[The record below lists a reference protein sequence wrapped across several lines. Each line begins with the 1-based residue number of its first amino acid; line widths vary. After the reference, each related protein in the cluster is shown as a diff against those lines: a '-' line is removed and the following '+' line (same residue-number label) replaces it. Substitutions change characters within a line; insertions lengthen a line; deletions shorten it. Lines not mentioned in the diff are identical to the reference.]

1 MIYING
7 YQIQLILNN
16 YEYTINDMILESI
29 TVYESVQLLLPTVEI
44 VCSVPD
50 VKAVQFLSSDTI
62 RGSLTINRRL
72 NNQLVNIVNIP
83 IRLFSPKGYSDIRN
97 NNLLLTFNYD
107 WDFAYNASTKVIT
120 GTSDTVFRTLGL
132 EQGCKTTYVSKTLD
146 TMTWINPNQRGL
158 IFLQNVC
165 EHAWSSL
172 SSCFCWCIRANN
184 SLVFRDISSKGNE
197 SVSKR
202 IYLVTGTENIVIGY
216 GIDSNLMLLNRA
228 YGYGRTSY
236 VYDYEKNIQSE
247 LSKISLHI
255 EGNSPLISSAPTQGT
270 FRSSEF
276 YGNTHE
282 HYQQAALQN
291 VRIRSTYNTNIAIDF
306 LNDNTS
312 VNLLDDVIIINNS
325 SNYSVLNNL
334 KGVVSKRIMRLSKN
348 SMKYNIEIDTNAFN
362 SGNL

>member
-1 MIYING
+1 MIHING

-16 YEYTINDMILESI
+16 YEYTIGDISLESI
-29 TVYESVQLLLPTVEI
+29 TIYESVQLNIPTVEI

-50 VKAVQFLSSDTI
+50 IKSVQFLSSDNI
-62 RGSLTINRRL
+62 RGKL
-72 NNQLVNIVNIP
+72 NISRVVNNNIINIVDIP
-83 IRLFSPKGYSDIRN
+83 IRLFSPKGYSDVRN

-107 WDFAYNASTKVIT
+107 WDFAYDASTRAIT
-120 GTSDTVFRTLGL
+120 GTSSNVFRSLGV
-132 EQGCKTTYVSKTLD
+132 EQRCKTTYISQTLD

-165 EHAWSSL
+165 EHAWSSS
-172 SSCFCWCIRANN
+172 SSCFCWCIRADN
-184 SLVFRDISSKGNE
+184 SMVFRDISSKGNE
-197 SVSKR
+197 SLSKK
-202 IYLVTGTENIVIGY
+202 INLVTGKENVIINY
-216 GIDSNLMLLNRA
+216 GIDSNLMILNRA

-236 VYDYEKNIQSE
+236 IYNYEKNIQSE
-247 LSKISLHI
+247 LPKIALRI
-255 EGNSPLISSAPTQGT
+255 EGTHPLVSSSTPQGT
-270 FRSSEF
+270 FRSPEF

-291 VRIRSTYNTNIAIDF
+291 IRIRSTYNTNISGGF

-312 VNLLDDVIIINNS
+312 VNLLDDVVIVNNS

-334 KGVVSKRIMRLSKN
+334 KGIVSKRIMRLTNN